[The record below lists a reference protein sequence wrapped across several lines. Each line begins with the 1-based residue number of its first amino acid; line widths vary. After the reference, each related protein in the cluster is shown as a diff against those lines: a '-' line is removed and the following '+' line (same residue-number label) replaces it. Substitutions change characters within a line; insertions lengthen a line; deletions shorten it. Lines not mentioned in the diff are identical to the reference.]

1 MFHPFRLFFKLV
13 KYFFLF
19 LLALAAFV
27 AFFFISLPNISTLR
41 HHNPRTT
48 AFMERYI
55 GKIEAKGENGV
66 IDIQWAPYSRIS
78 QNLKKAVLISEDDA
92 FFEHKGFDW
101 KQIRESLK
109 RNWRDRKFTR
119 GGSTITQQ
127 LVKNLY
133 LAPDKNPF
141 RKIREWI
148 ITWQMEKTLTK
159 QRIFELY
166 LNVVEWGPG
175 VYGAESSA
183 RYYFGK
189 GCGSLAPDEAAFLA
203 AILPNPVRYGAKRNS
218 KRVAWKTNW
227 ILRRMHIPPPTEEQ
241 EIPPEAPVPVY
252 EEPPPMES
260 IPNGDVTAE
269 EDVPLYDY

>member
-1 MFHPFRLFFKLV
+1 MFHPFRFLWRLIK
-13 KYFFLF
+13 FFLYAVI
-19 LLALAAFV
+19 ALVLFV
-27 AFFFISLPNISTLR
+27 ALFFISLPNISYLR
-41 HHNPRTT
+41 DHNPKTT
-48 AFMERYI
+48 AFMKRYI
-55 GKIEAKGENGV
+55 NSVEAKGEDGV
-66 IDIQWAPYSRIS
+66 IDIRWIPYSRIS
-78 QNLKKAVLISEDDA
+78 SNLKKAVLISEDDA
-92 FFEHKGFDW
+92 FFSHRGFDL
-101 KQIRESLK
+101 KQIRESIK
-109 RNWRDRKFTR
+109 RNWRDKKFTR

-133 LAPDKNPF
+133 LAPAKNPL

-175 VYGAESSA
+175 VYGAESAA

-189 GCGSLAPDEAAFLA
+189 GCGSLGPSEAAFLA

-252 EEPPPMES
+252 EEPPPMEN
-260 IPNGDVTAE
+260 IPNGDLPDG

>member
-1 MFHPFRLFFKLV
+1 MFFPFRLLWKLI
-13 KYFFLF
+13 KLF
-19 LLALAAFV
+19 LYVIVGLALFI
-27 AFFFISLPNISTLR
+27 AFFFISLPNVSYLR
-41 HHNPRTT
+41 HHNPKTT
-48 AFMERYI
+48 AFMERYLD
-55 GKIEAKGENGV
+55 KIKDKGEEPV
-66 IDIQWAPYSRIS
+66 LDIHWVPYAQIS

-101 KQIRESLK
+101 KQIRESIR
-109 RNWRDRKFTR
+109 RNWRDKKFTR

-133 LAPDKNPF
+133 LAPNKNPL

-175 VYGAESSA
+175 VYGADAAA

-189 GCGSLAPDEAAFLA
+189 GCRSLGPSESAFLS

-227 ILRRMHIPPPTEEQ
+227 ILKRMHVPPPTEEQ
-241 EIPPEAPVPVY
+241 EASAEKTSRKH
-252 EEPPPMES
+252 EEPPPMEA
-260 IPNGDVTAE
+260 IPNGDVPDE
-269 EDVPLYDY
+269 EAPLYDY